1 MQIKVMKKFPD
12 AVLPQKAHDDDAGWD
27 ITACRVK
34 QFGDLYVFDTGIALE
49 IPTGYFGAIYARS
62 SIMFT
67 GLEKVGGV
75 CVVDSGYRD
84 SISVIMR
91 RVMSDY
97 QLKEMRR
104 LMAAEYPGKLHLMSP
119 YKVGDRVAQLI
130 IQPCVMPVMGRVSLS
145 EMGHIQPYCD
155 LQKIEFV
162 EVDHLSKTTRGTGG
176 YGSTGR

>member
-1 MQIKVMKKFPD
+1 MKIKVMKKFPD

-27 ITACRVK
+27 ITACRIK
-34 QFGDLYVFDTGIALE
+34 QFGDLYVIDTGIALE

-119 YKVGDRVAQLI
+119 YKVGDRVAQII
-130 IQPCVMPVMGRVSLS
+130 IQPCYVPTTHHVLHPEYGQNSLIAM
-145 EMGHIQPYCD
+145 EAI
-155 LQKIEFV
+155 KFV
-162 EVDHLSKTTRGTGG
+162 EVDELSKTARGCQG

>member
-1 MQIKVMKKFPD
+1 MKIKVMKKFPD

-27 ITACRVK
+27 ITACRIK
-34 QFGDLYVFDTGIALE
+34 QFGDLYVIDTGIALE

-104 LMAAEYPGKLHLMSP
+104 LMAVEYPGKLHLMSP

-130 IQPCVMPVMGRVSLS
+130 IQPCLVPVQKTRHYDGAIEYLPLSL
-145 EMGHIQPYCD
+145 EP
-155 LQKIEFV
+155 IEFV
-162 EVDHLSKTTRGTGG
+162 ETDHLSTTTRGTGA

>member
-1 MQIKVMKKFPD
+1 MEIKVMKKFPD

-49 IPTGYFGAIYARS
+49 IPTGYYGAIYARS

-67 GLEKVGGV
+67 GMEKVGGV
-75 CVVDSGYRD
+75 CVADSGYRE

-119 YKVGDRVAQLI
+119 YKVGDRIAQLI
-130 IQPCVMPVMGRVSLS
+130 IQPCVMPVMGRVTLS
-145 EMGHIQPYCD
+145 EMGSIRPYCD
-155 LQKIEFV
+155 LQKVEFV

>member
-1 MQIKVMKKFPD
+1 MEIRVMKKFPE

-34 QFGDLYVFDTGIALE
+34 QFGDLYVFDTGLILE

-67 GLEKVGGV
+67 GMEKVGGV
-75 CVVDSGYRD
+75 CVVDSGYRE

-119 YKVGDRVAQLI
+119 YKVGDRIAQLI
-130 IQPCVMPVMGRVSLS
+130 IQPCVMPVMGVRLFDGIAERMAV
-145 EMGHIQPYCD
+145 D
-155 LQKIEFV
+155 LEPVNFV
-162 EVDHLSKTTRGTGG
+162 ETDHLSPTERGTCG

>member
-1 MQIKVMKKFPD
+1 MEIRVMKKFPE

-34 QFGDLYVFDTGIALE
+34 QFGDIYIFDTGLILE

-67 GLEKVGGV
+67 GMEKVGGV
-75 CVVDSGYRD
+75 CVVDSGYRE

-130 IQPCVMPVMGRVSLS
+130 IQPCVVPVMGGMVYDGLAERQVV
-145 EMGHIQPYCD
+145 D
-155 LQKIEFV
+155 LEPVNFV
-162 EVDHLSKTTRGTGG
+162 ETDHLSPTERGACG